1 MHVHLIFFYY
11 FWTADVFVNAV
22 FDLCYSPEL
31 QKNALALLN
40 ALFTKASPEK
50 KRVGAFPV
58 QYLLV
63 FPFYVFQSVN
73 TLYMY
78 LIKN

>member
-22 FDLCYSPEL
+22 LILCYSPEL

-63 FPFYVFQSVN
+63 SHFMCFKV
-73 TLYMY
+73 
-78 LIKN
+78 

>member
-1 MHVHLIFFYY
+1 MFISFSFITSELLM
-11 FWTADVFVNAV
+11 FVNAV

-63 FPFYVFQSVN
+63 SHFMCFKV
-73 TLYMY
+73 
-78 LIKN
+78 

>member
-1 MHVHLIFFYY
+1 MFISFSFITSELLNM
-11 FWTADVFVNAV
+11 FVNAV

-63 FPFYVFQSVN
+63 SHFMCFKV
-73 TLYMY
+73 
-78 LIKN
+78 